1 MVEDDYYIY
10 LKRPNEK
17 ILIMTLYIDDILMAS
32 NDLEM
37 IVATNGWLTSNFD
50 MKDMAEVSYLRRVK
64 IHRIDLRGFLVYPK
78 RRT

>member
-50 MKDMAEVSYLRRVK
+50 MKDMAEVSYLLRVK
-64 IHRIDLRGFLVYPK
+64 IHRIDLRGFLVYPN